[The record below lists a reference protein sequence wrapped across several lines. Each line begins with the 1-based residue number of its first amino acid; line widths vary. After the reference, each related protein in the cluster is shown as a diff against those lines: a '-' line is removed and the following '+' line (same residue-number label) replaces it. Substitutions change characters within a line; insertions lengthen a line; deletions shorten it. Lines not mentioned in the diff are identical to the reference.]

1 MKQIDLYNFLWLRW
15 KIDSH
20 MISSRSRELP
30 IEFQYESLG
39 TSFQFY
45 DNYQVRM
52 DKEGQILGLYILTT
66 AGRILFNQQVG
77 EAIQGTSKTSPHLT
91 QSLLIPTV

>member
-1 MKQIDLYNFLWLRW
+1 
-15 KIDSH
+15 